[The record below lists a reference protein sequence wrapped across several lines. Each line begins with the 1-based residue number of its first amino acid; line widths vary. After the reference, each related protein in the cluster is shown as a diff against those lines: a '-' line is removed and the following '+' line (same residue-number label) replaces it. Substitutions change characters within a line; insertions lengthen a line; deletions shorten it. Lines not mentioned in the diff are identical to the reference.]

1 MLNRTQEEG
10 VGNKDLVHLDSRP
23 GIRTTMPRVS
33 NFSLSSRSR
42 NSSDAGGCSIKR
54 KVSGT
59 EQIMVGEMGQ
69 MKPRAEVAER
79 YRKGMLSSEATLI
92 KDFIVDQK
100 QYLKTD

>member
-1 MLNRTQEEG
+1 
-10 VGNKDLVHLDSRP
+10 
-23 GIRTTMPRVS
+23 
-33 NFSLSSRSR
+33 
-42 NSSDAGGCSIKR
+42 
-54 KVSGT
+54 
-59 EQIMVGEMGQ
+59 MVGEMGQ